1 MSQSSDLSL
10 SLTRVQLWVNLAVL
24 IKYSW
29 AFKGQ
34 MNQDQWVLV
43 HVTWYRLRSP
53 SSFFSV
59 CFLFVSLLS
68 CLLCVLSVRS
78 PVLCVLLACW
88 VSAQTSSVSLVSCFP
103 ISSCVFIV
111 LSHPLVV
118 SLSEFSAWVSHPSS
132 ASASLFSVFAQFRL
146 WTLV

>member
-1 MSQSSDLSL
+1 MSESCCSNQIFLSL
-10 SLTRVQLWVNLAVL
+10 QRTNEPGSVSLGSCDLV
-24 IKYSW
+24 S
-29 AFKGQ
+29 FKI
-34 MNQDQWVLV
+34 
-43 HVTWYRLRSP
+43 
-53 SSFFSV
+53 SFFFFFCV

-68 CLLCVLSVRS
+68 CLLCVSSVRS
-78 PVLCVLLACW
+78 PFLCVLLACW

-118 SLSEFSAWVSHPSS
+118 SLSEFSARVSHPSS

-146 WTLV
+146 